1 MTLRASMSSATL
13 SQDWPAFSPRQ
24 QARLRRTAAARLG
37 ISAEDLPPASPA
49 GIPWDARSLEQA
61 RLDRPSWLLE
71 ARTRAPERA
80 PERARERRE
89 ARQRQAR
96 LGRMLAWCRA
106 AETEDEAR
114 QLVIAAVDPSEDD
127 ELSDGVI
134 GRAGYCSECGQ
145 VFESTQPGTRTEIY
159 ELLLPGFQAHAC
171 A

>member
-1 MTLRASMSSATL
+1 MTRRASMSSATF
-13 SQDWPAFSPRQ
+13 SQDWPTFSPQQ
-24 QARLRRTAAARLG
+24 QARLHRTAAARLG

-80 PERARERRE
+80 RERRQ

-96 LGRMLAWCRA
+96 LARMLAWCRA

-114 QLVIAAVDPSEDD
+114 QLVIAAVDPTEDD
-127 ELSDGVI
+127 ELTDAVI
-134 GRAGYCSECGQ
+134 GQAGYCSECGQ
-145 VFESTQPGTRTEIY
+145 VFESTRPGTRTEVY